1 LETVTSNFDLLWVIL
16 EKIYKITH
24 IAGFALFIWAAA
36 VMIRERRKLHKKL
49 LSLETSEGLS
59 RRPVA
64 IAIGIGKDPTDSARH
79 FLADHGWSKI
89 PVISWNAEG
98 FLKPEAYP
106 EAMAKINDLRKQA
119 LKLGV
124 SEVLL
129 FYAGPVDLGM
139 FIGASFDN
147 WVPVKIFAFSN
158 GTYEHRL
165 TLEREASRMNPLVD
179 EMARVAEEAFNPIA

>member
-1 LETVTSNFDLLWVIL
+1 MIEFSWEMLWEIIG
-16 EKIYKITH
+16 KIYEITH
-24 IAGFALFIWAAA
+24 IFGFALFIWAAVA
-36 VMIRERRKLHKKL
+36 MIRERRKLHKKL
-49 LSLETSEGLS
+49 ISLETAGNLS
-59 RRPVA
+59 KRPVA
-64 IAIGIGKDPTDSARH
+64 IAIGIGKDPTESAKH
-79 FLADHGWSKI
+79 FLADHGWDKI
-89 PVISWNAEG
+89 PVINWNSEG
-98 FLKPEAYP
+98 FLKPEEYP
-106 EAMAKINDLRKQA
+106 VAMSHINDLRKQA

-165 TLEREASRMNPLVD
+165 TLEREASRMNPLAD
-179 EMARVAEEAFNPIA
+179 ELVGAAGEMLNPVA